1 MDLQSLLSSEPAKS
15 LDFKRDISPRAAF
28 LKTLVAFANGAGGTV
43 LVGVDPSGRAVKG
56 GADPLAVEETIR
68 RVSARGIRP
77 RLVPDVEILSWRQ
90 VHLVAVRVHPGP
102 ERPYSL
108 AEAGAAP
115 AVYVRSEA
123 EDRLATPEMVEELRQ
138 SAGGRGFD
146 EQTRPGT
153 GLEDLDREAME
164 KAFRTADR
172 TLGEDDLVE
181 LRLLSLEGD
190 RRVATTGGLLLFGRR
205 RLDHF
210 PDAWIQAGRF
220 RGGDR
225 AEILDSSDLQGSLP
239 AAVGEAMAFALRN
252 LARGSVI
259 DGLQRTDEPAVP
271 PVALREALLNAVVH
285 ADYAQRGAPIR
296 LAIHDDR
303 VEITNPGL
311 LPAGLTLEDLRH
323 GVSKLRNRVIG
334 RVFHALKMV
343 EQWGSGVARME
354 RSMKEAGLPAPE
366 FREVGLSFRVTLST
380 LRTGEPATDARDEK
394 LLDALAERGALS
406 TSVLAT
412 AVGLS
417 DRATRTRLRNL
428 VDRGLVTEIGSG
440 RNDPQRK
447 YALLKRRH

>member
-1 MDLQSLLSSEPAKS
+1 VDLQSLLGSEPAKS
-15 LDFKRDISPRAAF
+15 LDFKKDLSSRTAF

-43 LVGVDPSGRAVKG
+43 LLGVDPAGRAVRG
-56 GADPLAVEETIR
+56 VADPLAMEEAVR
-68 RVSARGIRP
+68 RAAGRGIRP
-77 RLVPDVEILSWRQ
+77 RLAPNVEIFSWRQ
-90 VHLVAVRVHPGP
+90 VHLIAVRVHPGP

-108 AEAGAAP
+108 VEGGP
-115 AVYVRSEA
+115 TSGVYVRSGA

-164 KAFRTADR
+164 EAFRSAGR
-172 TLGEDDLVE
+172 TLGGDDLVE
-181 LRLLSLEGD
+181 LRLLALEGG
-190 RRVATTGGLLLFGRR
+190 RRVATRGGLLLFGRR
-205 RLDHF
+205 RLDLF
-210 PDAWIQAGRF
+210 PDAWVQAGRF
-220 RGGDR
+220 QGSDR
-225 AEILDSSDLQGSLP
+225 AQILDSRDLQGCLP
-239 AAVGEAMAFALRN
+239 AAVGEAMGFALRN
-252 LARGSVI
+252 LARASVI
-259 DGLQRTDEPAVP
+259 DGLQRADEPAVP
-271 PVALREALLNAVVH
+271 PVALREALVNAVVH

-323 GVSKLRNRVIG
+323 GVSKLRNRVVG

-354 RSMKEAGLPAPE
+354 RSMREAGLPPPE
-366 FREVGLSFRVTLST
+366 FREIGLSFRVTLST
-380 LRTGEPATDARDEK
+380 VRTGEPTTDARDEK
-394 LLDALAERGALS
+394 LLDVLAERGALS
-406 TSVLAT
+406 TSLLA
-412 AVGLS
+412 ASLGLS

-440 RNDPQRK
+440 PNDPHRK
-447 YALLKRRH
+447 YALLKRRG

>member
-15 LDFKRDISPRAAF
+15 LDFKKDLSPKVTF
-28 LKTLVAFANGAGGTV
+28 LKTLAAFANGAGGTV
-43 LVGVDPSGRAVKG
+43 LVGVDPSGRAVRG
-56 GADPLAVEETIR
+56 VADPLAVEEAIR
-68 RVSARGIRP
+68 RASSRGIRP
-77 RLVPDVEILSWRQ
+77 RLIPDVEILSWRQ
-90 VHLVAVRVHPGP
+90 LHLVAVRVHPGP
-102 ERPYSL
+102 DRPYSVV
-108 AEAGAAP
+108 EGGSEP
-115 AVYVRSEA
+115 AVYVRSGA
-123 EDRLATPEMVEELRQ
+123 EDRLATPEMVEEIRE
-138 SAGGRGFD
+138 SAQGRCFD
-146 EQTRPGT
+146 ERPVPGT
-153 GLEDLDREAME
+153 GPDDLDREAME
-164 KAFRTADR
+164 KAFEGVGRMLKD
-172 TLGEDDLVE
+172 DDLLE
-181 LRLLSLEGD
+181 LRLLGPHGERL
-190 RRVATTGGLLLFGRR
+190 VATTGGLLLFGRR
-205 RLDHF
+205 RLDRF

-220 RGGDR
+220 RGSDR
-225 AEILDSSDLQGSLP
+225 SEILDSSDLKGCLP
-239 AAVGEAMAFALRN
+239 VSVEEAMAFALRN
-252 LARGSVI
+252 LGRGSVVE
-259 DGLQRTDEPAVP
+259 GLHRVDEHAVP

-285 ADYAQRGAPIR
+285 ADYAQRGAPVR

-354 RSMKEAGLPAPE
+354 RSMREAGLPPPE
-366 FREVGLSFRVTLST
+366 LREIGLSFRATLSL
-380 LRTGEPATDARDEK
+380 LRTGEPATDARDER

-440 RNDPQRK
+440 PNDPQRK
-447 YALLKRRH
+447 YALLKRRR